1 MTNDNLLNLIRAN
14 SGRIIDAIS
23 TWAAWEI
30 WMQVELTII
39 FMRNQLQVARELKY
53 PDSNNYLDA
62 RVADSQG
69 AYAIELKVES
79 ATNSGSAIL
88 NAILADKVKIASYNV
103 VNTTKWVLGIA
114 YSAEAKYAL
123 RTFAANFVNKAIYA
137 EENSLGI
144 LVVTV

>member
-1 MTNDNLLNLIRAN
+1 MTNNNLLNLVRAY
-14 SGRIIDAIS
+14 SGRIADAIS
-23 TWAAWEI
+23 TGAAWEI
-30 WMQVELTII
+30 WMQVELILI
-39 FMRNQLQVARELKY
+39 FRQNQLQVARELKY
-53 PDSNNYLDA
+53 PDSNYYLDA
-62 RVADSQG
+62 SAADSQG

-79 ATNSGSAIL
+79 ATNSGSSIL
-88 NAILADKVKIASYNV
+88 NAILADKDKIASYNF

-123 RTFAANFVNKAIYA
+123 RTFAANIVNKAIYA

>member
-1 MTNDNLLNLIRAN
+1 MTNNNLLNLVRAN
-14 SGRIIDAIS
+14 TGRIIDAIS
-23 TWAAWEI
+23 TGAAWEI
-30 WMQVELTII
+30 WMQVELIL
-39 FMRNQLQVARELKY
+39 MLRQNQMQVARELKY

-114 YSAEAKYAL
+114 YSAEAKYVL
-123 RTFAANFVNKAIYA
+123 RTFAANIANNSIYT
-137 EENSLGI
+137 EEKSIGI